1 MKYFTEKDKIIKSF
15 AIDEQEIMA
24 ADSLFESPETLRDHL
39 LSGKKK
45 WLDTALRF
53 PYSAITRIM
62 LFDSDNCIQLLVAQD
77 GKTEKVPLEFSSRAD
92 YTWLL
97 QLLEAK
103 TGLTPLQSKLPG
115 NNGFARIRNYLVVL
129 AVAIFSIA
137 LAAIAYEQEQGKTVR
152 ASGGRRGVKM
162 LFIYLADTLGF
173 YGSIALGAIVTLGV
187 LFYMIKQ
194 NKKLSQPVTAA

>member
-24 ADSLFESPETLRDHL
+24 ADSLFESLEALRDHIL
-39 LSGKKK
+39 NGKKK

-53 PYSAITRIM
+53 PYSAITRIT

-77 GKTEKVPLEFSSRAD
+77 GKTEKVPLEFGSRAD

-97 QLLEAK
+97 QLLETK
-103 TGLTPLQSKLPG
+103 TTLTPLPSRLPG
-115 NNGFARIRNYLVVL
+115 NNGFAKIKNYLIVP
-129 AVAIFSIA
+129 AVAVFSIA
-137 LAAIAYEQEQGKTVR
+137 LAGIAYEQEQGKTISV
-152 ASGGRRGVKM
+152 SGGKRGVKR

-173 YGSIALGAIVTLGV
+173 YGSIALGIVVTLAV
-187 LFYMIKQ
+187 LLYMIRQ
-194 NKKLSQPVTAA
+194 NKKLSQGTAA